1 MKKIIVIVIIIGLAG
16 LITIK
21 LMKNHEKINATKNIS
36 TDLDYVSVNVS
47 PATKVSLD
55 NNLDLTG
62 YLDVYSQ
69 VDISSKAQG
78 QIMSL
83 QSELGRN
90 VTKGSIIATI
100 DDRLKRLAVQKA
112 QNSLDIL
119 QKDLERSKNLYNGGS
134 LTKQQLDDAQNNYDN
149 AVIQLEQA
157 KKELT
162 DATIVS
168 PIQGTI
174 IKKYVEQGEFI
185 NIGSPIATVVDV
197 SRLKIK
203 LNVSETNIYQLHVGE
218 NATITTDV
226 YQNHAFQGKISFV
239 SPKGDDSHN
248 YPVEVEMQNN
258 PKFPL
263 KSGTF
268 ATVHIDLEN
277 KVEGLCILREALQG
291 SINDAKVYVAR
302 DGKAVLRKI
311 TVTNGNDAYLQVL
324 SGLNEGEQVI
334 INGQINLADG
344 KAIKII
350 Q

>member
-268 ATVHIDLEN
+268 ATVHIDL
-277 KVEGLCILREALQG
+277 
-291 SINDAKVYVAR
+291 
-302 DGKAVLRKI
+302 
-311 TVTNGNDAYLQVL
+311 
-324 SGLNEGEQVI
+324 
-334 INGQINLADG
+334 
-344 KAIKII
+344 
-350 Q
+350 